1 MVEQEMVTKKS
12 AMKQDI
18 QAEKVTS
25 ACFVCGKK
33 EQAGEFT
40 HNKKVMLPVCMVC
53 KDTPEEKSKETE
65 LLDSLADGLFCG
77 CI

>member
-1 MVEQEMVTKKS
+1 MEQKMVSKQRI
-12 AMKQDI
+12 MKYDI
-18 QAEKVTS
+18 PVEKAASLCV
-25 ACFVCGKK
+25 VCGKK

-40 HNKKVMLPVCMVC
+40 LNQKVMLPVCMEC